1 MLRRVYLQDTQ
12 LWTRKSIGRGVEL
25 YENFYANLEVIK
37 QAAVVFFTQF
47 HSDQGDND
55 YSMVINK
62 RTKIENVS
70 KCNFDYKIP
79 TEI

>member
-1 MLRRVYLQDTQ
+1 MLRHVYLQDTQ

-47 HSDQGDND
+47 HSKVT
-55 YSMVINK
+55 MITVW
-62 RTKIENVS
+62 
-70 KCNFDYKIP
+70 
-79 TEI
+79 